1 MGEEHKSAEELR
13 TLQKEIK
20 LQLQPWY
27 CQTERAGEVSVQPHL
42 EVEQALVPFD
52 LILREPCKEYS
63 GCKQCSVVLVGNKL

>member
-1 MGEEHKSAEELR
+1 MGEEHKSAELR

-42 EVEQALVPFD
+42 EVEQALVPF
-52 LILREPCKEYS
+52 
-63 GCKQCSVVLVGNKL
+63 